1 MNRVV
6 ITGYGAIDALG
17 KNSKEVEKKLFD
29 GQCGLGKKGFGTTEN
44 TVEGTVGQVKDYET
58 CDSWFEEHKI
68 PYDRCAQF
76 ALHAAKEAVEMAGL
90 LSELLL
96 GECSADRN
104 STDSGLKK
112 AWIRQMKT
120 I

>member
-44 TVEGTVGQVKDYET
+44 TVEGTIIELEDGKITVDEKETKQVAER
-58 CDSWFEEHKI
+58 I
-68 PYDRCAQF
+68 
-76 ALHAAKEAVEMAGL
+76 
-90 LSELLL
+90 
-96 GECSADRN
+96 
-104 STDSGLKK
+104 KK
-112 AWIRQMKT
+112 KMDDLWNN
-120 I
+120 